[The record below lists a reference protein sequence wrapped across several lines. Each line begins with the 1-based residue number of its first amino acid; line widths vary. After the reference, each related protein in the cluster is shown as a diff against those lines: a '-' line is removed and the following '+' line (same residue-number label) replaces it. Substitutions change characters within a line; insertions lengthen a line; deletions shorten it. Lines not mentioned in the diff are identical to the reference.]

1 MLQGGPHDANPVKSR
16 PASVHAFAG
25 GRGAGGSIL
34 DAHLLM
40 TLSKR
45 PVFTAETQAGGPQ
58 NGEQRGGKYE
68 NELRDIFSRVGAFMC
83 GAGENTQAVGRFK

>member
-1 MLQGGPHDANPVKSR
+1 MTQTRSK
-16 PASVHAFAG
+16 AG

-58 NGEQRGGKYE
+58 NGQQRGGKYE